1 MTLSVQFL
9 IVYYKLGKHVA
20 SSQQASSATT
30 DAGADAKMHSD
41 RGALATGA
49 CLDTIGTMVNPP
61 LNVCNLD
68 TVYGLF
74 SSFQDNLGKTVPER

>member
-1 MTLSVQFL
+1 MTHSVQFL

-41 RGALATGA
+41 RGG
-49 CLDTIGTMVNPP
+49 P
-61 LNVCNLD
+61 
-68 TVYGLF
+68 
-74 SSFQDNLGKTVPER
+74 